1 MKTRKHK
8 VIQNVNLLSEQRYLN
23 TKFNINEQDENGDL
37 PELQVTPESM
47 GKSKIKFIWKSK
59 GVNLPKDVRDS
70 DLFEKPEFEP
80 LKKIYVDKT
89 EAAKVVSDFINSKQ
103 YLFKE
108 V

>member
-1 MKTRKHK
+1 MKTRKFK
-8 VIQNVNLLSEQRYLN
+8 IIQNVNLLSEQRYLN
-23 TKFNINEQDENGDL
+23 SKFKITEEENGDI
-37 PELQVTPESM
+37 PELQVTPEGM

-59 GVNLPKDVRDS
+59 GVNLPKDVRGS
-70 DLFEKPEFEP
+70 ELFEKPEFEP

-108 V
+108 I